1 MVFTENQNFYITIIH
16 TQIKKITEYFNK
28 IKIIKKKTNPLSQ
41 TW

>member
-28 IKIIKKKTNPLSQ
+28 IKIIKKKQIP
-41 TW
+41 